1 MPEGIAVE
9 VYVERPNPDNDLGG
23 LCECFVSRV
32 DGAQTVAAMHVHRYF
47 ELLYCL
53 SGRYELRAERR
64 VFALDSGGA
73 ALIHPME
80 PHQTRS
86 LDAGENSYLVLKFM
100 PESLYSASH
109 PHYELKYILPYMHFG
124 GRRCD
129 VYPAA
134 ALSDSGLSMLLQSI
148 YDERRRA
155 DYGYEMALRA
165 YVSQV
170 LLWFIRAWNRSRDA
184 AEMDERALVRLQR
197 ALDYIDEHLDEPL
210 RAADVAAALGMGL
223 STFSRFFTSA
233 AGMSLP
239 AYVRDRRLSRAAA
252 LLADEERSIT
262 DVALETGF
270 STASYLILCFRRQ
283 YGMTP
288 RAFRRLYAPPK
299 PARTA
304 GGQ

>member
-1 MPEGIAVE
+1 
-9 VYVERPNPDNDLGG
+9 
-23 LCECFVSRV
+23 
-32 DGAQTVAAMHVHRYF
+32 
-47 ELLYCL
+47 
-53 SGRYELRAERR
+53 
-64 VFALDSGGA
+64 
-73 ALIHPME
+73 
-80 PHQTRS
+80 
-86 LDAGENSYLVLKFM
+86 
-100 PESLYSASH
+100 
-109 PHYELKYILPYMHFG
+109 
-124 GRRCD
+124 
-129 VYPAA
+129 
-134 ALSDSGLSMLLQSI
+134 
-148 YDERRRA
+148 
-155 DYGYEMALRA
+155 
-165 YVSQV
+165 
-170 LLWFIRAWNRSRDA
+170 
-184 AEMDERALVRLQR
+184 
-197 ALDYIDEHLDEPL
+197 
-210 RAADVAAALGMGL
+210 MGL

>member
-1 MPEGIAVE
+1 
-9 VYVERPNPDNDLGG
+9 
-23 LCECFVSRV
+23 
-32 DGAQTVAAMHVHRYF
+32 
-47 ELLYCL
+47 
-53 SGRYELRAERR
+53 
-64 VFALDSGGA
+64 
-73 ALIHPME
+73 
-80 PHQTRS
+80 
-86 LDAGENSYLVLKFM
+86 M

-134 ALSDSGLSMLLQSI
+134 ALSDSGLSALLQSI

-210 RAADVAAALGMGL
+210 RAADVASALGMGL

-239 AYVRDRRLSRAAA
+239 AYVRDPPPQPRRRAARRRGA
-252 LLADEERSIT
+252 LHHRRRPRDRLLHRELLNPVLPPAIRHDTPSLPQ
-262 DVALETGF
+262 ALC
-270 STASYLILCFRRQ
+270 TAQAGPDSRRQ
-283 YGMTP
+283 
-288 RAFRRLYAPPK
+288 
-299 PARTA
+299 
-304 GGQ
+304 